1 MKKIA
6 FQGRRGAY
14 SESAAYHLFGNDIE
28 VVPMDTF
35 EEIFQGIETGAV
47 DGGAIPIENSTAGS
61 IYDNY
66 DLLYKW
72 RHPIVAEVKLQ
83 ISHCLCVPPG
93 TRLEDLREV
102 LSHPQGLAQ
111 CSRFFGRNAG
121 IKSTAFYDTAG
132 SAEEVARRGD
142 KTVGAIASAYAGKFY
157 GLEILAEGIENLPGV
172 NFTRFYAIQKT
183 AAELPEYGR
192 TKNADR
198 ANAVADRAKTA
209 DGANASD
216 REKLAAAKFKN
227 EQKPQKLAQANSMN
241 IASANSV
248 PVIKT
253 TLLFMLKDS
262 GKSGTLYAALG
273 CFAKRGLNLTRIE
286 SRPHPDRPWEYIF
299 YISFEGS
306 PKDAIVVEAL
316 QELQSYSDFVYRLG
330 SFIEGKTVKL
340 GAGWTSTP

>member
-83 ISHCLCVPPG
+83 ISHSLCVLPG
-93 TRLEDLREV
+93 TRIEDLREV

-111 CSRFFGRNAG
+111 CSRFFGRNSN

-132 SAEEVARRGD
+132 SAEEIARRGD

-172 NFTRFYAIQKT
+172 NFTRFYAIQKS
-183 AAELPEYGR
+183 
-192 TKNADR
+192 AD
-198 ANAVADRAKTA
+198 
-209 DGANASD
+209 
-216 REKLAAAKFKN
+216 F
-227 EQKPQKLAQANSMN
+227 QKLDE
-241 IASANSV
+241 ASFTKSAS
-248 PVIKT
+248 VIKT

-299 YISFEGS
+299 HLSFEGH
-306 PKDAIVVEAL
+306 PKNPIVIDAL
-316 QELQSYSDFVYRLG
+316 QELQEYSDFVYRLG
-330 SFIEGKTVKL
+330 SFAEGKTVKL
-340 GAGWTSTP
+340 SYEA

>member
-83 ISHCLCVPPG
+83 ISHSLCVLPG

-111 CSRFFGRNAG
+111 CSRFFGRNSN

-183 AAELPEYGR
+183 AAELPSCEGS
-192 TKNADR
+192 AG
-198 ANAVADRAKTA
+198 AK
-209 DGANASD
+209 
-216 REKLAAAKFKN
+216 
-227 EQKPQKLAQANSMN
+227 
-241 IASANSV
+241 SA

-299 YISFEGS
+299 HLSFEGH
-306 PKDAIVVEAL
+306 PKNPIVIDAL
-316 QELQSYSDFVYRLG
+316 QELQEYSDFVYRLG
-330 SFIEGKTVKL
+330 SFAEGKTVKL
-340 GAGWTSTP
+340 SYEV

>member
-35 EEIFQGIETGAV
+35 EQIFQGIETGAV

-72 RHPIVAEVKLQ
+72 RHPIVGEVKLQ
-83 ISHCLCVPPG
+83 ISHSLCALPG
-93 TRLEDLREV
+93 TKLEDIKEV

-111 CSRFFGRNAG
+111 CSRFFGRNPQ
-121 IKSTAFYDTAG
+121 IRSTAFYDTAG
-132 SAEEVARRGD
+132 SAEEVAKRGD

-157 GLEILAEGIENLPGV
+157 GLDILAEGIENLPGV

-183 AAELPEYGR
+183 ANPLPEEG
-192 TKNADR
+192 T
-198 ANAVADRAKTA
+198 
-209 DGANASD
+209 
-216 REKLAAAKFKN
+216 
-227 EQKPQKLAQANSMN
+227 
-241 IASANSV
+241 
-248 PVIKT
+248 IKT
-253 TLLFMLKDS
+253 TLLFMLSDS
-262 GKSGTLYAALG
+262 GKSGALHAALG
-273 CFAKRGLNLTRIE
+273 CFAKRNLNLTRIE

-299 YISFEGS
+299 HLSFEGS
-306 PKDAIVVEAL
+306 PKNPAVIEAL
-316 QELQSYSDFVYRLG
+316 EELQSYCDFVYRLG
-330 SFIEGKTVKL
+330 SFREGTTEKL
-340 GAGWTSTP
+340 SY

>member
-83 ISHCLCVPPG
+83 ISHCLCVLPG
-93 TRLEDLREV
+93 TKLEDLREV

-111 CSRFFGRNAG
+111 CSRFFGRNTG

-183 AAELPEYGR
+183 AAELPEY
-192 TKNADR
+192 DR
-198 ANAVADRAKTA
+198 ANADA
-209 DGANASD
+209 D
-216 REKLAAAKFKN
+216 REKLAQANSEN

-241 IASANSV
+241 IASANSA

-306 PKDAIVVEAL
+306 PKDATVVEAL

-340 GAGWTSTP
+340 GAGWTSSP

>member
-35 EEIFQGIETGAV
+35 EQIFQGIETGAV

-72 RHPIVAEVKLQ
+72 RHPIVGEVKLQ
-83 ISHCLCVPPG
+83 ISHSLCALPG
-93 TRLEDLREV
+93 TKLADIKEV

-111 CSRFFGRNAG
+111 CSRFFGRNPQ

-132 SAEEVARRGD
+132 SAEEIAKRGD

-157 GLEILAEGIENLPGV
+157 GLDILAEGIENLPGV

-183 AAELPEYGR
+183 ANPLPETG
-192 TKNADR
+192 T
-198 ANAVADRAKTA
+198 
-209 DGANASD
+209 
-216 REKLAAAKFKN
+216 
-227 EQKPQKLAQANSMN
+227 
-241 IASANSV
+241 
-248 PVIKT
+248 IKT
-253 TLLFMLKDS
+253 TLLFMLSDS
-262 GKSGTLYAALG
+262 GKSGALHAALG
-273 CFAKRGLNLTRIE
+273 CFAKRDLNLTRIE

-299 YISFEGS
+299 HLSFEGS
-306 PKDAIVVEAL
+306 PKDPAVIEAL
-316 QELQSYSDFVYRLG
+316 EELQSYCDFVYRLG
-330 SFIEGKTVKL
+330 SFREGTTEKL
-340 GAGWTSTP
+340 SY

>member
-35 EEIFQGIETGAV
+35 EQIFQGIETGAV

-66 DLLYKW
+66 DLLFKW
-72 RHPIVAEVKLQ
+72 RHPIVGEVKLQ
-83 ISHCLCVPPG
+83 ISHSLCALPG
-93 TRLEDLREV
+93 TKISDIKEV

-111 CSRFFGRNAG
+111 CSRFFGRNPQ

-132 SAEEVARRGD
+132 SAEEIAKRGD

-157 GLEILAEGIENLPGV
+157 GLDILAEGIENLPGV

-183 AAELPEYGR
+183 ANPLPEEG
-192 TKNADR
+192 T
-198 ANAVADRAKTA
+198 
-209 DGANASD
+209 
-216 REKLAAAKFKN
+216 
-227 EQKPQKLAQANSMN
+227 
-241 IASANSV
+241 
-248 PVIKT
+248 IKT
-253 TLLFMLKDS
+253 TLLFMLSDS
-262 GKSGTLYAALG
+262 GKSGALHAALG
-273 CFAKRGLNLTRIE
+273 CFAKRDLNLTRIE

-299 YISFEGS
+299 HLSFEGS
-306 PKDAIVVEAL
+306 PKNPAVIEAL
-316 QELQSYSDFVYRLG
+316 EELQSYCDFVYRLG
-330 SFIEGKTVKL
+330 SFREGSTEKL
-340 GAGWTSTP
+340 TY

>member
-35 EEIFQGIETGAV
+35 EQIFQGIETGAV

-72 RHPIVAEVKLQ
+72 RHPIVGEVKLQ
-83 ISHCLCVPPG
+83 ISHSLCALPG
-93 TRLEDLREV
+93 TKLADIKEV

-111 CSRFFGRNAG
+111 CSRFFGRNPQ
-121 IKSTAFYDTAG
+121 IRSTAFYDTAG
-132 SAEEVARRGD
+132 SAEEIAKRGD

-157 GLEILAEGIENLPGV
+157 GLDILAEGIENLPGV

-183 AAELPEYGR
+183 ANPLPETG
-192 TKNADR
+192 T
-198 ANAVADRAKTA
+198 
-209 DGANASD
+209 
-216 REKLAAAKFKN
+216 
-227 EQKPQKLAQANSMN
+227 
-241 IASANSV
+241 
-248 PVIKT
+248 IKT
-253 TLLFMLKDS
+253 TLLFMLSDS
-262 GKSGTLYAALG
+262 GKSGALHAALG
-273 CFAKRGLNLTRIE
+273 CFAKRDLNLTRIE

-299 YISFEGS
+299 HLSFEGS
-306 PKDAIVVEAL
+306 PKDSTVIEAL
-316 QELQSYSDFVYRLG
+316 EELQTYCDFVYRLG
-330 SFIEGKTVKL
+330 SFREGSTEKL
-340 GAGWTSTP
+340 SY

>member
-83 ISHCLCVPPG
+83 ISHSLCVLPG

-111 CSRFFGRNAG
+111 CSRFFGRNSS

-183 AAELPEYGR
+183 AAELPGCEGSAGA
-192 TKNADR
+192 KADDEIVANGNATAKSAHADA
-198 ANAVADRAKTA
+198 ANSAE
-209 DGANASD
+209 GN
-216 REKLAAAKFKN
+216 AAK
-227 EQKPQKLAQANSMN
+227 
-241 IASANSV
+241 SA

-299 YISFEGS
+299 HLSFEGH
-306 PKDAIVVEAL
+306 PKNPIVIEAL
-316 QELQSYSDFVYRLG
+316 QELQEYSDFVYRLG
-330 SFIEGKTVKL
+330 SFAEGKTVKL
-340 GAGWTSTP
+340 SYEV

>member
-28 VVPMDTF
+28 VVPMNTF

-83 ISHCLCVPPG
+83 ISHSLCVLPG

-111 CSRFFGRNAG
+111 CSRFFGRNSN

-183 AAELPEYGR
+183 AAELPGCEGSASA
-192 TKNADR
+192 KSADE
-198 ANAVADRAKTA
+198 T
-209 DGANASD
+209 
-216 REKLAAAKFKN
+216 AAK
-227 EQKPQKLAQANSMN
+227 
-241 IASANSV
+241 SAHADAAKSA

-273 CFAKRGLNLTRIE
+273 CFAKRNLNLTRIE

-299 YISFEGS
+299 HLSFEGH
-306 PKDAIVVEAL
+306 PKNPIVIEAL
-316 QELQSYSDFVYRLG
+316 QELQEYSDFVYRLG
-330 SFIEGKTVKL
+330 SFAEGKTVKL
-340 GAGWTSTP
+340 SYEV

>member
-35 EEIFQGIETGAV
+35 EQIFQGIETGAV

-72 RHPIVAEVKLQ
+72 RHPIVGEVKLQ
-83 ISHCLCVPPG
+83 ISHSLCALPG
-93 TRLEDLREV
+93 TQLAGTKEV

-111 CSRFFGRNAG
+111 CSRFFGRNPQ

-132 SAEEVARRGD
+132 SAEEIAKRGD

-157 GLEILAEGIENLPGV
+157 GLDILAEGIENLPGV

-183 AAELPEYGR
+183 ANPLPETG
-192 TKNADR
+192 T
-198 ANAVADRAKTA
+198 
-209 DGANASD
+209 
-216 REKLAAAKFKN
+216 
-227 EQKPQKLAQANSMN
+227 
-241 IASANSV
+241 
-248 PVIKT
+248 IKT
-253 TLLFMLKDS
+253 TLLFMLSDS
-262 GKSGTLYAALG
+262 GRSGALHAALG
-273 CFAKRGLNLTRIE
+273 CFAKRDLNLTRIE

-299 YISFEGS
+299 HLSFEGS
-306 PKDAIVVEAL
+306 PKNPAVIDAL
-316 QELQSYSDFVYRLG
+316 KELQSYCDFVYRLG
-330 SFIEGKTVKL
+330 SFREGTTEKL
-340 GAGWTSTP
+340 SY

>member
-83 ISHCLCVPPG
+83 ISHSLCVLPG

-111 CSRFFGRNAG
+111 CSRFFGRNSS

-183 AAELPEYGR
+183 AAELPSCEGS
-192 TKNADR
+192 AG
-198 ANAVADRAKTA
+198 AK
-209 DGANASD
+209 
-216 REKLAAAKFKN
+216 
-227 EQKPQKLAQANSMN
+227 
-241 IASANSV
+241 SA

-299 YISFEGS
+299 HLSFEGH
-306 PKDAIVVEAL
+306 PKNPIVIDAL
-316 QELQSYSDFVYRLG
+316 QELQEYSDFVYRLG
-330 SFIEGKTVKL
+330 SFAEGKTVKL
-340 GAGWTSTP
+340 SYEV

>member
-83 ISHCLCVPPG
+83 ISHSLCVLPG
-93 TRLEDLREV
+93 TRLEDLHEV

-111 CSRFFGRNAG
+111 CSRFFGRNSS

-183 AAELPEYGR
+183 AAELPSCEGS
-192 TKNADR
+192 AG
-198 ANAVADRAKTA
+198 AK
-209 DGANASD
+209 
-216 REKLAAAKFKN
+216 
-227 EQKPQKLAQANSMN
+227 
-241 IASANSV
+241 SA

-299 YISFEGS
+299 HLSFEGH
-306 PKDAIVVEAL
+306 PKNPIVIDAL
-316 QELQSYSDFVYRLG
+316 QELQEYSDFVYRLG
-330 SFIEGKTVKL
+330 SFAEGKTVKL
-340 GAGWTSTP
+340 SYEV

>member
-35 EEIFQGIETGAV
+35 EQIFQGIETGAV

-72 RHPIVAEVKLQ
+72 RHPIVGEVKLQ
-83 ISHCLCVPPG
+83 ISHSLCALPG
-93 TRLEDLREV
+93 TKLSDIKEV

-111 CSRFFGRNAG
+111 CSRFFGRNPQ

-132 SAEEVARRGD
+132 SAEEIAKRGD

-157 GLEILAEGIENLPGV
+157 GLDILAEGIENLPGV

-183 AAELPEYGR
+183 ANPLPENG
-192 TKNADR
+192 T
-198 ANAVADRAKTA
+198 
-209 DGANASD
+209 
-216 REKLAAAKFKN
+216 
-227 EQKPQKLAQANSMN
+227 
-241 IASANSV
+241 
-248 PVIKT
+248 IKT
-253 TLLFMLKDS
+253 TLLFMLSDS
-262 GKSGTLYAALG
+262 GKSGALHAALG
-273 CFAKRGLNLTRIE
+273 CFAKRDLNLTRIE

-299 YISFEGS
+299 HLSFEGS
-306 PKDAIVVEAL
+306 PKDAAVIEAL
-316 QELQSYSDFVYRLG
+316 EELQSYCDFVYRLG
-330 SFIEGKTVKL
+330 SFREGTTEKL
-340 GAGWTSTP
+340 TY

>member
-83 ISHCLCVPPG
+83 ISHSLCVLPG

-111 CSRFFGRNAG
+111 CSRFFGRNSS

-183 AAELPEYGR
+183 AAELPGCEG
-192 TKNADR
+192 
-198 ANAVADRAKTA
+198 
-209 DGANASD
+209 S
-216 REKLAAAKFKN
+216 
-227 EQKPQKLAQANSMN
+227 
-241 IASANSV
+241 ASAKADDEIVANGNATAKSA

-299 YISFEGS
+299 HLSFEGH
-306 PKDAIVVEAL
+306 PKNPIVIEAL

-330 SFIEGKTVKL
+330 SFAEGKTVKL
-340 GAGWTSTP
+340 SYEA

>member
-83 ISHCLCVPPG
+83 ISHSLCVLPG
-93 TRLEDLREV
+93 TKLEDLREV

-111 CSRFFGRNAG
+111 CSRFFGRNSN

-183 AAELPEYGR
+183 AAELPSCEGS
-192 TKNADR
+192 AG
-198 ANAVADRAKTA
+198 AK
-209 DGANASD
+209 
-216 REKLAAAKFKN
+216 
-227 EQKPQKLAQANSMN
+227 
-241 IASANSV
+241 SA

-299 YISFEGS
+299 HLSFEGH
-306 PKDAIVVEAL
+306 PKNPIVIDAL
-316 QELQSYSDFVYRLG
+316 QELQEYSDFVYRLG
-330 SFIEGKTVKL
+330 SFAEGKTVKL
-340 GAGWTSTP
+340 SYEV

>member
-14 SESAAYHLFGNDIE
+14 SESAAYYLFGNDIE

-83 ISHCLCVPPG
+83 ISHSLCVLPG
-93 TRLEDLREV
+93 TKLEDLREV

-111 CSRFFGRNAG
+111 CSRFFGRNSN

-192 TKNADR
+192 ANAD
-198 ANAVADRAKTA
+198 ADC
-209 DGANASD
+209 
-216 REKLAAAKFKN
+216 EKLAQANSEN
-227 EQKPQKLAQANSMN
+227 EQKPQKLAQANFVN
-241 IASANSV
+241 IAFANSA

-330 SFIEGKTVKL
+330 SFVEGKTVKL
-340 GAGWTSTP
+340 GAGWTSSP

>member
-28 VVPMDTF
+28 VIPMDTF
-35 EEIFQGIETGAV
+35 EQIFQGIETGAV

-72 RHPIVAEVKLQ
+72 RHPIVGEVKLQ
-83 ISHCLCVPPG
+83 ISHSLCALPG
-93 TRLEDLREV
+93 TKLEDIKEV

-111 CSRFFGRNAG
+111 CSRFFGRNPN

-132 SAEEVARRGD
+132 SAEEVAKRGD

-157 GLEILAEGIENLPGV
+157 GLDILAEGIENLPGV

-183 AAELPEYGR
+183 ANPLPETG
-192 TKNADR
+192 T
-198 ANAVADRAKTA
+198 
-209 DGANASD
+209 
-216 REKLAAAKFKN
+216 
-227 EQKPQKLAQANSMN
+227 
-241 IASANSV
+241 
-248 PVIKT
+248 IKT
-253 TLLFMLKDS
+253 TLLFMLSDS
-262 GKSGTLYAALG
+262 GKSGALHAALG
-273 CFAKRGLNLTRIE
+273 CFAKRNLNLTRIE

-299 YISFEGS
+299 HLSFEGS
-306 PKDAIVVEAL
+306 PKDPAVIEAL
-316 QELQSYSDFVYRLG
+316 KELQTYCDFVYRLG
-330 SFIEGKTVKL
+330 SFREGTTEKL
-340 GAGWTSTP
+340 TY

>member
-83 ISHCLCVPPG
+83 ISHSLCVLPG
-93 TRLEDLREV
+93 TKLENLREV

-111 CSRFFGRNAG
+111 CSRFFGRNSN

-172 NFTRFYAIQKT
+172 NFTRFYAIQKS
-183 AAELPEYGR
+183 
-192 TKNADR
+192 AD
-198 ANAVADRAKTA
+198 
-209 DGANASD
+209 
-216 REKLAAAKFKN
+216 F
-227 EQKPQKLAQANSMN
+227 QKLDEANFAKS
-241 IASANSV
+241 AS
-248 PVIKT
+248 VIKT

-299 YISFEGS
+299 HLSFEGH
-306 PKDAIVVEAL
+306 PKNPIVIDAL
-316 QELQSYSDFVYRLG
+316 QELQEYSDFVYRLG
-330 SFIEGKTVKL
+330 SFAEGKTVKL
-340 GAGWTSTP
+340 SYEA

>member
-35 EEIFQGIETGAV
+35 EQIFQGIETGAV

-72 RHPIVAEVKLQ
+72 RHPIVGEVKLQ
-83 ISHCLCVPPG
+83 ISHSLCALPG
-93 TRLEDLREV
+93 TKLADIKEV

-111 CSRFFGRNAG
+111 CSRFFGRNPQ

-132 SAEEVARRGD
+132 SAEEVAKRGD

-157 GLEILAEGIENLPGV
+157 GLDILAEGIENLPGV

-183 AAELPEYGR
+183 ANPLPEEG
-192 TKNADR
+192 T
-198 ANAVADRAKTA
+198 
-209 DGANASD
+209 
-216 REKLAAAKFKN
+216 
-227 EQKPQKLAQANSMN
+227 
-241 IASANSV
+241 
-248 PVIKT
+248 IKT
-253 TLLFMLKDS
+253 TLLFMLSDS
-262 GKSGTLYAALG
+262 GKSGALHAALG
-273 CFAKRGLNLTRIE
+273 CFAKRNLNLTRIE

-299 YISFEGS
+299 HLSFEGS
-306 PKDAIVVEAL
+306 PKNPAVIEAL
-316 QELQSYSDFVYRLG
+316 EELQSYCDFVYRLG
-330 SFIEGKTVKL
+330 SFREGSTEKL
-340 GAGWTSTP
+340 SY

>member
-35 EEIFQGIETGAV
+35 EQIFQGIETGAV

-72 RHPIVAEVKLQ
+72 RHPIVGEVKLQ
-83 ISHCLCVPPG
+83 ISHSLCALPG
-93 TRLEDLREV
+93 TKLEDIKEV

-111 CSRFFGRNAG
+111 CSRFFGRNPN

-132 SAEEVARRGD
+132 SAEEVAKRGD

-157 GLEILAEGIENLPGV
+157 GLDILAEGIENLPGV

-183 AAELPEYGR
+183 ANPLPETG
-192 TKNADR
+192 T
-198 ANAVADRAKTA
+198 
-209 DGANASD
+209 
-216 REKLAAAKFKN
+216 
-227 EQKPQKLAQANSMN
+227 
-241 IASANSV
+241 
-248 PVIKT
+248 IKT
-253 TLLFMLKDS
+253 TLLFMLSDS
-262 GKSGTLYAALG
+262 GKSGALHAALG
-273 CFAKRGLNLTRIE
+273 CFAKRDLNLTRIE

-299 YISFEGS
+299 HLSFEGS
-306 PKDAIVVEAL
+306 PRDPAVIEAL
-316 QELQSYSDFVYRLG
+316 EELQSYCDFVYRLG
-330 SFIEGKTVKL
+330 SFREGTTEKL
-340 GAGWTSTP
+340 SY

>member
-83 ISHCLCVPPG
+83 ISHSLCVLPG
-93 TRLEDLREV
+93 TKLEDLREV

-111 CSRFFGRNAG
+111 CSRFFGRNSN

-172 NFTRFYAIQKT
+172 NFTRFYAIQKS
-183 AAELPEYGR
+183 
-192 TKNADR
+192 AD
-198 ANAVADRAKTA
+198 
-209 DGANASD
+209 
-216 REKLAAAKFKN
+216 F
-227 EQKPQKLAQANSMN
+227 QKLDEANFAKS
-241 IASANSV
+241 AS
-248 PVIKT
+248 VIKT

-299 YISFEGS
+299 HLSFEGH
-306 PKDAIVVEAL
+306 PKNPIVIDAL
-316 QELQSYSDFVYRLG
+316 QELQEYSDFVYRLG
-330 SFIEGKTVKL
+330 SFAEGKTVKL
-340 GAGWTSTP
+340 SYEA

>member
-35 EEIFQGIETGAV
+35 EQIFQGIETGAV

-72 RHPIVAEVKLQ
+72 RHPIVGEVKLQ
-83 ISHCLCVPPG
+83 ISHNLCALPG
-93 TRLEDLREV
+93 VKIADLKEV

-111 CSRFFGRNAG
+111 CSRFFGRNPQ

-157 GLEILAEGIENLPGV
+157 GLDILAEGIENLPGV

-183 AAELPEYGR
+183 ANPLPE
-192 TKNADR
+192 
-198 ANAVADRAKTA
+198 
-209 DGANASD
+209 DG
-216 REKLAAAKFKN
+216 K
-227 EQKPQKLAQANSMN
+227 
-241 IASANSV
+241 
-248 PVIKT
+248 IKT
-253 TLLFMLKDS
+253 TLLFMLSDS
-262 GKSGTLYAALG
+262 GRSGALHAALG
-273 CFAKRGLNLTRIE
+273 CFAKRDLNLTRIE

-299 YISFEGS
+299 HLSFEGS
-306 PKDAIVVEAL
+306 PKDEAVVEAL
-316 QELQSYSDFVYRLG
+316 QELQTYCDFVYRLG
-330 SFIEGKTVKL
+330 SFREGTTEKL
-340 GAGWTSTP
+340 TY

>member
-1 MKKIA
+1 MKKKIA

-83 ISHCLCVPPG
+83 ISHSLCVLPG

-102 LSHPQGLAQ
+102 MSHPQGLAQ
-111 CSRFFGRNAG
+111 CSRFFGRNSS

-183 AAELPEYGR
+183 AAELPSCESSAGAKVDNKITGLSKCN
-192 TKNADR
+192 TKADATNENA
-198 ANAVADRAKTA
+198 AGSANENAASFANGNAVAKSAHA
-209 DGANASD
+209 DAT
-216 REKLAAAKFKN
+216 K
-227 EQKPQKLAQANSMN
+227 
-241 IASANSV
+241 SA

-299 YISFEGS
+299 HLSFEGH
-306 PKDAIVVEAL
+306 PKNPIVIEAL
-316 QELQSYSDFVYRLG
+316 QELQEYSDFVYRLG
-330 SFIEGKTVKL
+330 SFAEGKTVKF
-340 GAGWTSTP
+340 SRQ

>member
-35 EEIFQGIETGAV
+35 EQIFQGIETGAV

-72 RHPIVAEVKLQ
+72 RHPIVGEVKLQ
-83 ISHCLCVPPG
+83 ISHSLCALPG
-93 TRLEDLREV
+93 TKLADLKEV

-111 CSRFFGRNAG
+111 CSRFFGRNPQ

-132 SAEEVARRGD
+132 SAEEVAKRGD

-157 GLEILAEGIENLPGV
+157 GLDILAEGIENLPGV

-183 AAELPEYGR
+183 ANPLPEEG
-192 TKNADR
+192 T
-198 ANAVADRAKTA
+198 
-209 DGANASD
+209 
-216 REKLAAAKFKN
+216 
-227 EQKPQKLAQANSMN
+227 
-241 IASANSV
+241 
-248 PVIKT
+248 IKT
-253 TLLFMLKDS
+253 TLLFMLSDS
-262 GKSGTLYAALG
+262 GKSGALHAALG
-273 CFAKRGLNLTRIE
+273 CFAKRDLNLTRIE

-299 YISFEGS
+299 HLSFEGS
-306 PKDAIVVEAL
+306 PKDPAVIEAL
-316 QELQSYSDFVYRLG
+316 EELQSYCDFVYRLG
-330 SFIEGKTVKL
+330 SFREGTTEKL
-340 GAGWTSTP
+340 TY

>member
-35 EEIFQGIETGAV
+35 EQIFQGIETGAV

-72 RHPIVAEVKLQ
+72 RHPIVGEVKLQ
-83 ISHCLCVPPG
+83 ISHSLCALPG
-93 TRLEDLREV
+93 TKLADIKEV

-111 CSRFFGRNAG
+111 CSRFFGRNPQ
-121 IKSTAFYDTAG
+121 IRSTAFYDTAG
-132 SAEEVARRGD
+132 SAEEIAKRGD

-157 GLEILAEGIENLPGV
+157 GLDILAEGIENLPGV

-183 AAELPEYGR
+183 ANPLPEEG
-192 TKNADR
+192 T
-198 ANAVADRAKTA
+198 
-209 DGANASD
+209 
-216 REKLAAAKFKN
+216 
-227 EQKPQKLAQANSMN
+227 
-241 IASANSV
+241 
-248 PVIKT
+248 IKT
-253 TLLFMLKDS
+253 TLLFMLSDS
-262 GKSGTLYAALG
+262 GKSGALHAALG
-273 CFAKRGLNLTRIE
+273 CFAKRDLNLTRIE

-299 YISFEGS
+299 HLSFEGS
-306 PKDAIVVEAL
+306 PKDPAVIDAL
-316 QELQSYSDFVYRLG
+316 KELQSYCDFVYRLG
-330 SFIEGKTVKL
+330 SFREGTTEKL
-340 GAGWTSTP
+340 SY